1 MYDYI
6 IIGSGPTGLTLATLF
21 SKYGKKCAIIEKES
35 YIGGCH
41 SVRRV
46 DGLFSEHGPRI
57 YIDNYFAFKK
67 ILTEIGT
74 SFNDLFTKYNFGT
87 TSSFSEIYDNLT
99 IKELSIIFLHFINL
113 NDSYKHISMN
123 EFMVN
128 YNFSDN
134 AKSFLDRIG
143 KLTDGGDSSKYTLYN
158 FLQIINQNF
167 FYSIY
172 QPKFPN
178 DIKLFKIWYDKL
190 VDSGVDIFLNS
201 DITNIDQS
209 NNLITKIYINDN
221 IKLNGNNFI
230 LSMPPESINKFI
242 KKVNIPHAF
251 GNNFDEWSQETNYI
265 TYIPIIFH
273 WNTKLKIKKI
283 WGLPRTSWG
292 IGHIVLSDYMNFN
305 DPRSQTV
312 ISTLITL
319 YGKSDYLQKN
329 PNEITDK
336 NILINETLRQL
347 KTVLGDLPDPTY
359 SIMADNYYN
368 HKLNQWVSINTAF
381 MTTKYGYIDYKSPV
395 YDNLYNCGVQNGIST
410 YSFTSMESSIQN
422 AIGLT
427 NILIPE
433 SKNYYNTENIIT
445 VRFIILLI
453 IILFCI
459 SATILITL
467 FNY

>member
-21 SKYGKKCAIIEKES
+21 PKYGKKCAIIEKES

-172 QPKFPN
+172 QPKFP
-178 DIKLFKIWYDKL
+178 
-190 VDSGVDIFLNS
+190 
-201 DITNIDQS
+201 
-209 NNLITKIYINDN
+209 
-221 IKLNGNNFI
+221 
-230 LSMPPESINKFI
+230 
-242 KKVNIPHAF
+242 
-251 GNNFDEWSQETNYI
+251 
-265 TYIPIIFH
+265 
-273 WNTKLKIKKI
+273 
-283 WGLPRTSWG
+283 
-292 IGHIVLSDYMNFN
+292 
-305 DPRSQTV
+305 
-312 ISTLITL
+312 
-319 YGKSDYLQKN
+319 
-329 PNEITDK
+329 
-336 NILINETLRQL
+336 
-347 KTVLGDLPDPTY
+347 
-359 SIMADNYYN
+359 
-368 HKLNQWVSINTAF
+368 
-381 MTTKYGYIDYKSPV
+381 
-395 YDNLYNCGVQNGIST
+395 
-410 YSFTSMESSIQN
+410 
-422 AIGLT
+422 
-427 NILIPE
+427 
-433 SKNYYNTENIIT
+433 
-445 VRFIILLI
+445 
-453 IILFCI
+453 
-459 SATILITL
+459 
-467 FNY
+467 